1 MADGTFSTTAHI
13 VPKISTTAN
22 IKRAFVAWLRNN
34 VDLRAALVG
43 GFHEGFAPE
52 KPAFP
57 LLKFDVISA
66 PYDYLWGSLMLF
78 MRIDVWIYSRN
89 VVEAD
94 NLDGLLA
101 RVLDD
106 AALPIEGQTTLI
118 CRREMDLRSTDT
130 DEEGRKVYGVGGS
143 YVIETDQPH

>member
-1 MADGTFSTTAHI
+1 MAGTFDAKASV
-13 VPKISTTAN
+13 VPKISTSSN
-22 IKRAFVAWLRNN
+22 IKRAFVAWLRANTE
-34 VDLRAALVG
+34 LKAALVG
-43 GFHEGFAPE
+43 GIHEGFAPE
-52 KPAFP
+52 KATYP

-66 PYDYLWGSLMLF
+66 PFDYLWGSLMIF
-78 MRIDVWIYSRN
+78 MRIDVWIYDRN

-94 NLDGLLA
+94 NLDGLVA

-106 AALPIEGQTTLI
+106 AALPVDGQTTLI

-130 DEEGRKVYGVGGS
+130 DEEGRKVYGVGAS